1 MAEPETCLARQKI
14 AYFSMEIGLS
24 NNIHT
29 YNGGLGI
36 LAGDSVKWSADL
48 KVPLVGITL
57 VSKKGHFKQE
67 LTSDGKQV
75 EHPDPWEPSEYMQL
89 LSTEV
94 TVQIQKRCN
103 RQTLALHSQESNR
116 RGCSCLL
123 SRHWFRN
130 KQSWGQRDYYLFVRR
145 GWTIPP

>member
-1 MAEPETCLARQKI
+1 MVEPETCLARQKI

-36 LAGDSVKWSADL
+36 LAGDTVKSSADL

-67 LTSDGKQV
+67 ITSDGKQV

-94 TVQIQKRCN
+94 KVQIQN
-103 RQTLALHSQESNR
+103 REVSVKPWLYTVKSQTGGGLF
-116 RGCSCLL
+116 L
-123 SRHWFRN
+123 STF
-130 KQSWGQRDYYLFVRR
+130 STL
-145 GWTIPP
+145 I